1 MTSGTSEFSL
11 DNAWMDRDMKMSDL
25 WGVVRQR
32 EYRAHFV
39 LIVVTYA
46 YILLSAPFSLP
57 RLLTLAGLG
66 VVYTLTGLFGL
77 EYCRR
82 ALSWPI
88 VLAYFVEQIAISG
101 AILSLSQGAAFLL
114 LTPLAAYSVVLL
126 PRRGVVPMCGLLLL
140 LLVLVDWS
148 VGQSWRNILLT
159 SLPMLASFA
168 FVIAFTQALQE
179 EGRAHAALDEA
190 HQRLREYAAQ
200 IETLATMAER
210 NRLARE
216 IHDHVGH
223 YLTTITMQLESACAV
238 LEENPVRAR
247 SAIEKAQVLAR
258 EGLGQIR
265 NSVTALR
272 TLPTEN
278 RTLPRAL
285 ADLVREAQTED
296 VAVSLHVPA
305 TLPQLSTQVKFTLYR
320 VAQEGLTNAHKH
332 AHANHIELILDCPEA
347 SRVTLRVKD
356 DGTGSLS
363 TTGGF
368 GLLGARE
375 RVQALGGQLCTV
387 STPGE
392 GFLLEVELP
401 I

>member
-1 MTSGTSEFSL
+1 M
-11 DNAWMDRDMKMSDL
+11 RDL

-46 YILLSAPFSLP
+46 YTLFAIPFSLP
-57 RLLTLAGLG
+57 RLSALVGLG
-66 VVYTLTGLFGL
+66 IVYLLTGLFGL
-77 EYCRR
+77 EYSQR
-82 ALSWPI
+82 ARSWPI
-88 VLAYFVEQIAISG
+88 VLAYFVEQIAISC
-101 AILSLSQGAAFLL
+101 AILALSQGMAFLL

-126 PRRGVVPMCGLLLL
+126 HRRWIAPTCGLLLL

-148 VGQSWRNILLT
+148 VGLPQRTILLT
-159 SLPMLASFA
+159 SLPMLAAFA
-168 FVIAFTQALQE
+168 FVVVFTQVLHEQE
-179 EGRAHAALDEA
+179 QTRAALDEA
-190 HQRLREYAAQ
+190 NQRLREYAVQ

-223 YLTTITMQLESACAV
+223 YLTTITMQLEAACAV

-247 SAIEKAQVLAR
+247 SAIEKAQMLSR
-258 EGLGQIR
+258 EGLSQIR
-265 NSVTALR
+265 GSVAALR

-278 RTLPRAL
+278 RSLAEAL
-285 ADLVREAQTED
+285 AKLVREVRTED
-296 VAVSLHVPA
+296 VAVSLHVPDM
-305 TLPQLSTQVKFTLYR
+305 LPQLSTQVKFTLYR
-320 VAQEGLTNAHKH
+320 VAQEGLTNARKH
-332 AHANHIELILDCPEA
+332 ADADRIDLVLDCPQA
-347 SRVTLRVKD
+347 SLVMLRVKD
-356 DGTGSLS
+356 DGVGALS

-375 RVQALGGQLCTV
+375 RVQALGGQFRTE
-387 STPGE
+387 SQPGQ